1 MGTSE
6 GGMIAARY
14 NNPTLDAH
22 LSGRLI
28 SSWSC
33 EYNYFVSCEESAK
46 ICADGC
52 NKDVPV
58 VSVVSSVDPYFGPQ
72 SESVSYKVAALT
84 HTAFSLSQCS
94 HCHCA
99 LTPTALSLTLCSL
112 IHTVL
117 SLSLCSLALTVL
129 LLSQCALSD
138 CSVQGGGDHR
148 AVPRSWPCNWQLL

>member
-1 MGTSE
+1 MFDKKVFLMGTSE

-14 NNPTLDAH
+14 NNPTLDSH
-22 LSGRLI
+22 LSGRFI

-58 VSVVSSVDPYFGPQ
+58 VSIVSSVDPYFGPQ

-84 HTAFSLSQCS
+84 PTAFSLSQCS
-94 HCHCA
+94 RTSC
-99 LTPTALSLTLCSL
+99 TLSLSQCFLTL
-112 IHTVL
+112 TVL
-117 SLSLCSLALTVL
+117 SGSD
-129 LLSQCALSD
+129 CAL
-138 CSVQGGGDHR
+138 
-148 AVPRSWPCNWQLL
+148 